1 MESLTSGKR
10 MQTGEKMDG
19 CIPLSLRV
27 VEGEMSG
34 RVLSPSSR
42 VLGEQVRVCVCVFVY
57 VCVCTCTYYAHSCI

>member
-1 MESLTSGKR
+1 
-10 MQTGEKMDG
+10 MDR

-42 VLGEQVRVCVCVFVY
+42 VLGEQVRVCVCSCMCACVHVHTTHIHVY
-57 VCVCTCTYYAHSCI
+57 E